1 MHAVHH
7 VLLAGFCG
15 AGLGPTLDNNARD
28 AATKHPTHITDVT
41 EITEPLRAF
50 VRKHVRTVGEL
61 EVLLLLRAHPT
72 RRWTADEVAREQ
84 RGNSSAAADY
94 LRHFARAGLA
104 REVDARQFQYVDAA
118 DVREMVTQL
127 ADAYAERPVSVVD
140 LIYSEPRDQVQLLAD
155 AFKIKKD

>member
-1 MHAVHH
+1 VHH
-7 VLLAGFCG
+7 VLLAGLCG
-15 AGLGPTLDNNARD
+15 AGLGPAGDNNARD

-41 EITEPLRAF
+41 EITDTLRAF

-61 EVLLLLRAHPT
+61 EVLLLLRAHPART
-72 RRWTADEVAREQ
+72 WTADEVACEQ
-84 RGNSSAAADY
+84 RGTSRAAADY
-94 LRHFARAGLA
+94 LRHFGRTGLA
-104 REVDARQFQYVDAA
+104 REVDVGQFQYIDDAA
-118 DVREMVTQL
+118 VREMVTQL

>member
-1 MHAVHH
+1 M
-7 VLLAGFCG
+7 
-15 AGLGPTLDNNARD
+15 
-28 AATKHPTHITDVT
+28 T
-41 EITEPLRAF
+41 EITDTLRAF

-61 EVLLLLRAHPT
+61 EVLLLLRAHPA
-72 RRWTADEVAREQ
+72 RSWTADEVAREQ

-104 REVDARQFQYVDAA
+104 REVEVGQFQYVD
-118 DVREMVTQL
+118 DPELRERVTQL